1 LAHKVISSVIAGAT
15 SAGQVNDNASAAT
28 WELSAD
34 DLEEIDTALRGGSA
48 INR

>member
-1 LAHKVISSVIAGAT
+1 LAQKVVASVIAGAT
-15 SAGQVNDNASAAT
+15 SSRQVNDNAAAAT
-28 WELSAD
+28 WTLTAD